1 MICNNL
7 VENNPS
13 YLLLLFKDKQLFYIL
28 TEYLRY
34 FYELDERNIHL
45 RNICDLYDS
54 FSKNFYDYFALPEK
68 DFTFKNIKKI
78 IDKKNKKEISNDH
91 KGINDE
97 FFDKKNRKRNEK
109 NR

>member
-7 VENNPS
+7 IIS
-13 YLLLLFKDKQLFYIL
+13 HLLLLFKEMQLFYIL

-78 IDKKNKKEISNDH
+78 IDKKIKKKYQMITKELMMN
-91 KGINDE
+91 
-97 FFDKKNRKRNEK
+97 FLVKK
-109 NR
+109 